1 VVASRQLPETNPYRR
16 TGTATT
22 VDTRHRQ
29 WGARPLDR
37 RLTTILA
44 ADLAGYS
51 RLMAA
56 DEEGVIAR
64 LRDIRAAVVDP
75 ALAEAGGRIVKTMG
89 DGLLVEFTSP
99 VAAVRAALTVQRA
112 MAVREAG
119 PEDGRLRFRIGV
131 NLGDIVIDGDD
142 ILGDGVNVAA
152 RLETLAPPGGICIS
166 RAVHDQVRGKLD
178 AVLTPLGPQPMKNL
192 PEPVEVWRV
201 EVEGAE
207 VRPAVSVGTHPSIAV
222 LPFDNMSRD
231 ADQDFLADG
240 IVEDVITEL
249 SRFRDL
255 TVIARNSSFSFRGQ
269 ALDVRRVAEALGV
282 RYVVEGSIRRAGDR
296 LRLTAQLIDA
306 ADGAHVWAGRWDRT
320 MVDLFDLQ
328 DELTQAIV
336 TAVAPEIGAHERSLA
351 RKKPTESLTAWEFAQ
366 RAHAEYYRYT
376 AESVGATIALATRA
390 IEADPA
396 LVFAHTLLARARV
409 AEAMAGWSPDRERSM
424 QTARAAAERAVE
436 IDSRNDAAVSALG
449 FVLAFSSRFRDAIE
463 MLERAKALNPN
474 NPVTLLHLAVTRFN
488 PPVRDAAQALVEA
501 REALRLD
508 PTDPFAWTFHLVI
521 GLALLLLGDHEE
533 ALDALD
539 TARGY
544 PNVDWKPALVA
555 ALAAIV
561 GGAPERARD
570 LVAEA
575 LALRPELTLALA
587 RHGMREAFAY
597 PPLADFGEQL
607 VELGLPR

>member
-1 VVASRQLPETNPYRR
+1 M
-16 TGTATT
+16 
-22 VDTRHRQ
+22 
-29 WGARPLDR
+29 DR

-44 ADLAGYS
+44 ADLVGYS

-64 LRDIRAAVVDP
+64 LRDARAEVVDP

-89 DGLLVEFTSP
+89 DGLLVEFGSP
-99 VAAVRAALTVQRA
+99 VAAVRAALVVQRA
-112 MAVREAG
+112 MAARERG
-119 PEDGRLRFRIGV
+119 PEEQRLRFRVGI

-152 RLETLAPPGGICIS
+152 RLETLAPAGGLCIS

-178 AVLTPLGPQPMKNL
+178 AVLTPLGPQAVKNL

-201 EVEGAE
+201 EVEGVKAAPT
-207 VRPAVSVGTHPSIAV
+207 VKPGTRPSIAV

-249 SRFRDL
+249 GRFRDL

-269 ALDVRRVAEALGV
+269 AFDVRRIAQELGV
-282 RYVVEGSIRRAGDR
+282 RYVVEGSVRRAGDR

-306 ADGAHVWAGRWDRT
+306 SDGAHVWAGRWDRT
-320 MVDLFDLQ
+320 MADLFDLQ

-336 TAVAPEIGAHERSLA
+336 TAVAPEISAHERSLA
-351 RKKPTESLTAWEFAQ
+351 RKKPTESLTAWELAQ
-366 RAHAEYYRYT
+366 RAHVEYYRYT
-376 AESVGATIALATRA
+376 AEAVSATIELASRA
-390 IEADPA
+390 IEADPE

-409 AEAMAGWSPDRERSM
+409 SEAMAGWSADREGSLRA
-424 QTARAAAERAVE
+424 ARAAAERAVE
-436 IDSRNDAAVSALG
+436 IDSRNDAAFSALG
-449 FVLAFSSRFRDAIE
+449 FALSFSGRFREAIE

-474 NPVTLLHLAVTRFN
+474 NPITLLHLAVTRLN
-488 PPVRDAAQALVEA
+488 PPVRDAAQALSEA
-501 REALRLD
+501 REALRLS

-521 GLALLLLGDHEE
+521 GSALLLLGDHEA
-533 ALDALD
+533 ALGSLD

-544 PNVDWKPALVA
+544 SNVDWKPALAA
-555 ALAAIV
+555 ALAAVV
-561 GGAPERARD
+561 GGQPERARG

-575 LALRPELTLALA
+575 RALRPGLTLALA

-597 PPLADFGEQL
+597 PPLAEIAEQL
-607 VELGLPR
+607 VALGLPSE